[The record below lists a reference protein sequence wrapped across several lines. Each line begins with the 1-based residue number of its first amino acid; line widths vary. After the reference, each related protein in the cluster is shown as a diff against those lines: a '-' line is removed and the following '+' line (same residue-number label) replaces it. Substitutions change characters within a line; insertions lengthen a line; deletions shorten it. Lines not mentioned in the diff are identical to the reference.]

1 MKSHKTVVFIS
12 HSQLV
17 GFVCLPEVLSYTD
30 VRQSVDDCNVRP
42 AALGDHF
49 IFNTH
54 VSACREHEVAHCTD
68 TQVVHKIVYSLGP
81 VHGVNTM
88 GSLSV
93 SA

>member
-42 AALGDHF
+42 AVLWDQF
-49 IFNTH
+49 IFNMY
-54 VSACREHEVAHCTD
+54 VCAFRECEVAHCTG
-68 TQVVHKIVYSLGP
+68 TQVVHKIVYSLGKC
-81 VHGVNTM
+81 M
-88 GSLSV
+88 E
-93 SA
+93 